1 MNKIYLCSFA
11 SPDLERSKIRFINQA
26 KEIEIYKDVKVY
38 GYNDLVINKKKQ
50 INDFLKSNNKRLF
63 GYACWKAFIISDFLK
78 SLPENSIIQYS
89 DIGCHINKF
98 GKKRLIEYINICN
111 QNNFLVFQYKLPD
124 FTDEYN
130 FKFQRYYE
138 YQYTKKDLSDFLK
151 IDYGVNILESEQ
163 IMSGI
168 FFLKK
173 NKFSIEILEEWE
185 KVLKHNDLIDDSP
198 SISKNHEDFIEH
210 RHDQSAFSLICKKNK
225 IFSLS
230 ASECEWAELNG
241 KKTWEHLLNFPIQAK
256 RDKKYNV
263 FKRFLN
269 RQKRKFNRIIN
280 YFRK

>member
-168 FFLKK
+168 FFIKK

-269 RQKRKFNRIIN
+269 RQKKI
-280 YFRK
+280 